1 MIETFDSR
9 QDALIGHGGL
19 AVFRPDSI
27 PRIHTLRD
35 FESESFEGIWL
46 KYAMSESRLDDKG
59 MLHPM
64 DILGEIL
71 ILILVFLIFKIL
83 LFCVFFDIV
92 CNIRNGGGPSKLD
105 QLIAYLRN
113 SIDKGKEV

>member
-1 MIETFDSR
+1 M
-9 QDALIGHGGL
+9 
-19 AVFRPDSI
+19 
-27 PRIHTLRD
+27 RD

-71 ILILVFLIFKIL
+71 ILILVF
-83 LFCVFFDIV
+83 
-92 CNIRNGGGPSKLD
+92 
-105 QLIAYLRN
+105 
-113 SIDKGKEV
+113 